1 MANEPEE
8 DQSRKR
14 KKWLEDLSVLSS
26 DDEDNLSTISTNGG
40 LNPNTFDKDKV
51 YLRFPYYL
59 GSDSS
64 EDEIEIKCFPKVP
77 KVKREEKSI
86 LSSDES
92 RDDRNSKNHSYKH
105 TKRKQKSDINSVKN
119 TRSKDSATK
128 KKPHK
133 ESRVSKDEVTNR
145 KQLKKALNSLINC
158 SGIVDK
164 VRPSVDK
171 GDCLLE
177 EQLFEN
183 DQLNPSNSRF
193 LDSSSE
199 NSDKDVFVIK
209 TKPTRY
215 RRVHILS
222 TSSSSEEESTK
233 SSLPLSNLEK
243 PKDTQSKDTKR
254 RKNHRS
260 VHLMSSSD
268 DEESENACLL
278 ENSKQ
283 SEELAGSTQENVSPE
298 PDKCA
303 SQTNSRFLDPI
314 KPLSN
319 ANAWTSIAD
328 IKSQNN
334 KQSKVQELK
343 RKFVPSNA
351 SSVAIYKQ
359 IQQRQSN
366 KSKANPP
373 RRNSKHQPNKTH
385 FGVGNENK
393 TTCDVQVND
402 GLSTS
407 TSQIHSKFE
416 SISCDAKETISS
428 ESSVNQETRKDSLMD
443 NRENSAEIPNITT
456 STSVSSTNPSVFGKK
471 IRQAHHREINKLDD
485 NNRLYQNSRHK
496 PPHSKSNKKKLSTDN
511 KSLEEQQST
520 SSSSTTC
527 DVLGNIMSQMDSNPF
542 KVQSVPVK
550 KTGPSQD
557 KLGWFPPGTY
567 PPALCGQPQNAVGVP
582 QIRMY
587 GTIKSNS
594 GSIMPEVSN
603 PNSTLRNIPNPSYN
617 PLCFAMGINIT
628 NQPVVRTETTGSRL
642 ERSNQNLPQAN
653 ELTTEAS
660 NPNRTLRN
668 IPNPSYNPLC
678 FATGINITNQPV
690 VRTETSRLE
699 RSNQNLPQ
707 ANELTTEASNPNR
720 TLRNIPNPSY
730 NSLCFATGINI
741 TNQPAVR
748 TETSRLERSNQNLS
762 QVPKP
767 QGEKINENSCGSSSV
782 SCGGQKLVSFYSAP
796 QEDYMGKLIIS
807 QDEVVNNL
815 KNSSTPSEK
824 SEANRHLKSNHT
836 TLLQNNKSD
845 NLSLKHYNKNSIIQD
860 SGLTAE
866 RQTIASCK
874 NPQIVNEN
882 NTLQNINQKD
892 NWSIRPQTP
901 FTSRGNGEIC
911 KTSQENNNPKGIRI
925 RLCGEEFRL
934 SAKQPSNANKIC
946 NVSKKDVPGTNDCD
960 RQGDNVENNAKSP
973 KKTSP
978 VSPTTSSSSS
988 SSSDDSSSD
997 SSDESTKS
1005 SSTADSDSSVRTVK
1019 NLSIAHVDS
1028 IKEPKRLLTTGVL
1041 CTKVT
1046 SKEQPYEKENQ
1057 LVHPEVPSSLTNMP
1071 TLEKNMDSKTFL
1083 KTPENVVYTDVIV
1096 LSDSSDSESGQLHD
1110 KETNTRDLDA
1120 DNHIEI
1126 PCSDTGTT
1134 PSKPGPPASNSVGKI
1149 RVRNLLELGVIPNP
1163 EIENAL
1169 KPTSMDPV
1177 IVAQN
1182 KESEIL
1188 QTETSYS
1195 NNTNQQAIHPGRE
1208 DYVCSLPTK
1217 PAELNSNSN
1226 LNASPD
1232 PMPTIVEVLS
1242 LAQNDGTANPS
1253 FGENIHTNNSQ
1264 STSKD
1269 LNSSNDKPV
1278 NDTPNSNRVTTE
1290 NLSQVQSKPDK
1301 QKGKAKKLLGCQLP
1315 AKASFRIK
1323 NSNSS
1328 CKKSAKNKNTPT
1340 SNRPTIENSPQSESK
1355 KSENKKDK
1363 KFSGDINQQAQPRQA
1378 NPLRPFGPNQKTPKT
1393 PHSVN
1398 KNNSNKSKPTVGLLV
1413 PVIPIALIKPVNA
1426 VMPTVSGMNLENSK
1440 RTVCNTE
1447 SRNFIR
1453 IQVPRSH
1460 NLPSEVGTSRVE
1472 SSEASSQTPATV
1484 VTMPDS
1490 SENVQKL
1497 FFTLCD
1503 KLFTD
1508 VVNFKIPKMAYD
1520 LYLLISYDVMKE
1532 ERFKKINQLLSSE
1545 TVVSEKLRAEKEFA
1559 DMIKI
1564 RAQSFVP
1571 LFMTI
1576 VNRIDS
1582 DNLKALLT
1590 AVYCRIV
1597 QKLET
1602 IDPITSAYRFK
1613 IRSIIKTMLEKHGC
1627 KQPEI
1632 LAYFDSENDTNFLT
1646 NFCFIENLLKKYDT
1660 EPREVCTNLRMQPNT
1675 EMTASSTSTERVS

>member
-1 MANEPEE
+1 MIYVALKEKSNATDESSNKTKNTERKRHLKRMANEPEE

-86 LSSDES
+86 LSSSDES
-92 RDDRNSKNHSYKH
+92 RDDTNSKNHSYKH

-119 TRSKDSATK
+119 TRSQDSATK

-133 ESRVSKDEVTNR
+133 ESRVAKDEVMNR

-164 VRPSVDK
+164 VRPSEDK

-222 TSSSSEEESTK
+222 TSSSSEEDSTK

-283 SEELAGSTQENVSPE
+283 SEELAGSTQENISPE

-303 SQTNSRFLDPI
+303 SQTNFRFLDPI

-359 IQQRQSN
+359 IQQRQST

-373 RRNSKHQPNKTH
+373 RRNLKHQPNKTH

-393 TTCDVQVND
+393 TTCDVEVND

-407 TSQIHSKFE
+407 TSQIHNKFE

-485 NNRLYQNSRHK
+485 NNRLYQNSRPK

-511 KSLEEQQST
+511 KSLEEQQSS

-557 KLGWFPPGTY
+557 KLGWFPPGIY

-587 GTIKSNS
+587 GTIKSTT
-594 GSIMPEVSN
+594 GSIMPEASN

-617 PLCFAMGINIT
+617 PLCFA
-628 NQPVVRTETTGSRL
+628 
-642 ERSNQNLPQAN
+642 
-653 ELTTEAS
+653 
-660 NPNRTLRN
+660 
-668 IPNPSYNPLC
+668 
-678 FATGINITNQPV
+678 TGINIANQPV

-707 ANELTTEASNPNR
+707 ANKLTTEASNPNR
-720 TLRNIPNPSY
+720 TLRYIPNPSY
-730 NSLCFATGINI
+730 NPLCFATGINV

-767 QGEKINENSCGSSSV
+767 QGEKINENSCGFSSV

-824 SEANRHLKSNHT
+824 SEANGHLKSTHT

-845 NLSLKHYNKNSIIQD
+845 NLTLKHNKNSITQD

-866 RQTIASCK
+866 RQTNVSCK
-874 NPQIVNEN
+874 IPQIVNEN
-882 NTLQNINQKD
+882 HTLQNINQKD

-901 FTSRGNGEIC
+901 FTSRGNGEVC

-934 SAKQPSNANKIC
+934 SAKQPSNANTIC
-946 NVSKKDVPGTNDCD
+946 NVSKKDAPGTNNCD
-960 RQGDNVENNAKSP
+960 RQGDNVENNSKSP

-1019 NLSIAHVDS
+1019 NLSLAHVDS
-1028 IKEPKRLLTTGVL
+1028 INEPKRLLTTGVL

-1046 SKEQPYEKENQ
+1046 SKEQSYEKENQ

-1134 PSKPGPPASNSVGKI
+1134 PSKSGPPASNSVGKI

-1217 PAELNSNSN
+1217 PAGLNSNSN

-1242 LAQNDGTANPS
+1242 LAQNNGTANPS

-1264 STSKD
+1264 MTSKD

-1278 NDTPNSNRVTTE
+1278 NNTPNSNRVTTE

-1301 QKGKAKKLLGCQLP
+1301 QKGKAKKLLGCQLL

-1328 CKKSAKNKNTPT
+1328 CKRGYK
-1340 SNRPTIENSPQSESK
+1340 
-1355 KSENKKDK
+1355 
-1363 KFSGDINQQAQPRQA
+1363 
-1378 NPLRPFGPNQKTPKT
+1378 
-1393 PHSVN
+1393 
-1398 KNNSNKSKPTVGLLV
+1398 
-1413 PVIPIALIKPVNA
+1413 
-1426 VMPTVSGMNLENSK
+1426 
-1440 RTVCNTE
+1440 
-1447 SRNFIR
+1447 
-1453 IQVPRSH
+1453 
-1460 NLPSEVGTSRVE
+1460 
-1472 SSEASSQTPATV
+1472 
-1484 VTMPDS
+1484 
-1490 SENVQKL
+1490 
-1497 FFTLCD
+1497 
-1503 KLFTD
+1503 
-1508 VVNFKIPKMAYD
+1508 
-1520 LYLLISYDVMKE
+1520 
-1532 ERFKKINQLLSSE
+1532 
-1545 TVVSEKLRAEKEFA
+1545 
-1559 DMIKI
+1559 
-1564 RAQSFVP
+1564 
-1571 LFMTI
+1571 
-1576 VNRIDS
+1576 
-1582 DNLKALLT
+1582 
-1590 AVYCRIV
+1590 
-1597 QKLET
+1597 
-1602 IDPITSAYRFK
+1602 
-1613 IRSIIKTMLEKHGC
+1613 
-1627 KQPEI
+1627 
-1632 LAYFDSENDTNFLT
+1632 
-1646 NFCFIENLLKKYDT
+1646 
-1660 EPREVCTNLRMQPNT
+1660 
-1675 EMTASSTSTERVS
+1675 STSPAQTSQPS